1 MTGAAGMFAVMAR
14 SGAQEP
20 KVSDLPPRVTF
31 DGQSTFMKF
40 CAVCGE
46 QMPHIRQDDYCMC
59 AACETKTYAKKPE
72 ASP

>member
-1 MTGAAGMFAVMAR
+1 MTSVSSMFTIHAR
-14 SGAQEP
+14 NGQEP
-20 KVSDLPPRVTF
+20 KISNVPPRIIF

-46 QMPHIRQDDYCMC
+46 QMPHIRQDDYFMC
-59 AACETKTYAKKPE
+59 VVCETKSYAKKPE